1 MNPIRGARLNGRE
14 LWPFG
19 GSFTLLWVGQFLS
32 QVGDQFLFIAG
43 LSLLDRLTD
52 SRAAFGGL
60 ALAITLPQILF
71 GLWGGVFV
79 DRWPRR
85 AVLIG
90 SDIARALIV
99 LGALTVQANADLWR
113 LYPLASALAIAGLFF
128 YPARNAVLPALVPTA
143 HLLQANTVLQA
154 SYILALVIGGISAGF
169 FVDRF
174 GPYAAFVF
182 DSITF
187 LVSALTLAW
196 IHLPPSAN
204 LPQPARRNSPS
215 RDLWEGLRFVWTQRP
230 LRGITLVTPFAT
242 IGIGVV
248 QVLGLAFLAEILQV
262 RAGGFGLTMAMM
274 GIGLALGLGVVP
286 LLGRRIPPSLVVGM
300 FLAAAGLA
308 TVAFSQA
315 RTFAFVLLAA
325 LAMGLCVVVARA
337 GLTTLIQQVTP
348 DGLRGRVDSL
358 VNLAVNGALALAQAG
373 AGLFGQLWGPRPV
386 LTGAGLLMMLVGGV
400 AAIALRGVGAD
411 PSKDGISTAPTPTAT
426 ASEPPP
432 RNRPRAP

>member
-1 MNPIRGARLNGRE
+1 MRGFPLNGRA

-19 GSFTLLWVGQFLS
+19 SSFTLLWIGQFLS

-71 GLWGGVFV
+71 GLWGGVFA

-85 AVLIG
+85 YVLIG
-90 SDIARALIV
+90 SDVIRALIV
-99 LGALTVQANADLWR
+99 LGALTVQTNADLWR

-128 YPARNAVLPALVPTA
+128 YPARNAVLPFLVPSA
-143 HLLQANTVLQA
+143 HLLQANTMLQA
-154 SYILALVIGGISAGF
+154 SYILALVAGGISAGL

-174 GPYAAFVF
+174 GPYAAFVL

-187 LVSALTLAW
+187 LISALTLIG
-196 IHLPPSAN
+196 IHLPESADR
-204 LPQPARRNSPS
+204 PQPIQQNSPGH
-215 RDLWEGLRFVWTQRP
+215 DLLEGLRFVWGQRA
-230 LRGITLVTPFAT
+230 LRRVTAITPFAT

-248 QVLGLAFLAEILQV
+248 QVLGLAFLAEVLEV

-274 GIGLALGLGVVP
+274 GIGLALGMGIVP
-286 LLGRRIPPSLVVGM
+286 TLGRRIPTSLLVGL

-315 RTFAFVLLAA
+315 QTFAFVLLAA

-337 GLTTLIQQVTP
+337 GLATMIQQITP
-348 DGLRGRVDSL
+348 NILRGRVDSL
-358 VNLAVNGALALAQAG
+358 VTLTVNGALALAQG
-373 AGLFGQLWGPRPV
+373 SAGLFGQLWGPRPV
-386 LTGAGLLMMLVGGV
+386 LLGAGLLMMLVGGF
-400 AAIALRGVGAD
+400 AAFGLRGIDID
-411 PSKDGISTAPTPTAT
+411 PPEGSTSV
-426 ASEPPP
+426 ASSPERERLSHPQD
-432 RNRPRAP
+432 